1 VTIQR
6 RNKQGEDSQARREER
21 NMQSPWFGGIIML
34 VMVVGLGVWIWK
46 MMRQN
51 KEK

>member
-1 VTIQR
+1 
-6 RNKQGEDSQARREER
+6 
-21 NMQSPWFGGIIML
+21 MQSPWFGGIIML

>member
-1 VTIQR
+1 
-6 RNKQGEDSQARREER
+6 
-21 NMQSPWFGGIIML
+21 MQSPWFGGILML

-46 MMRQN
+46 MMRNN